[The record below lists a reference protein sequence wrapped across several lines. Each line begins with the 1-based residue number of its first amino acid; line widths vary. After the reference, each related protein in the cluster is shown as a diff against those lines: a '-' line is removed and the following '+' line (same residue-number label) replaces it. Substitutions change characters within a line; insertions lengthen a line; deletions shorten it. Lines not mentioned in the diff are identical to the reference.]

1 MSCSMIW
8 RDDLMTLTCDKCGKE
23 FEPGTRDDGLPN
35 GVEFK
40 LSDGSSMVVCT
51 DCIIEEGKNQ

>member
-1 MSCSMIW
+1 
-8 RDDLMTLTCDKCGKE
+8 MTLTCDKCGKE